1 VGYAKKSEAKP
12 PNGDASRN
20 RCATGEELAIKRA
33 CFRSVLLSKFG
44 WKGQEKKVLEEQAQ
58 KLAGRGKRRKRAV
71 ERTSVPE
78 AVAKPRYVSLDEE
91 DAVPQTEPWASR
103 KKEGP
108 RAALGI
114 TAGDGS
120 EDGDGGRR
128 VTGGAVEMVKV
139 FGPGGMLEKS
149 MFGGYE
155 HRAAQ
160 LEMAEAVHDAFQE
173 KHHAIVEAG
182 TGTGKTLAYLL
193 PAICS
198 GRRVVIS
205 TATKSL
211 QEQLYQKDIPFLQ
224 KHFAPKLKVA
234 VMKGR
239 GNFLCRTKLHAM
251 ADAPMLKGLEELDAF
266 RQMKDWARLTET
278 GDRAELTF
286 LADDSE
292 LWTRLDARR
301 DTCTGQKCPEFNECF
316 VTAMHARAKDADLII
331 VNHHLF
337 FADLALKHDDF
348 GSILP
353 EYSAVVFDEA
363 HEIEDVA
370 SDYFGRQISNYR
382 FEELARDADQAL
394 RLLRLGTPSL
404 LRRTQRI
411 RERSRTFF
419 ESFPPRE
426 GRFPFSRNEREAFLE
441 QNLEA
446 YSALMD
452 ALKGLET
459 EFAAVTQKPEELT
472 RLGRRSF
479 ELRQEMAFLFESNE
493 KNFVYWFER
502 RSKGVFLAAT
512 PIDVSQI
519 LRERLFEQFDTV
531 VLTSATLTV
540 GNRFDYIKQRL
551 GLDHVKER
559 TLPPEFQYGEQALL
573 YLPQRMPD
581 VRDAGFQAKAADE
594 ISRLLELSE
603 GRAFCLFTSY
613 SQMRDL
619 YTRVSAR
626 SPFPLLLQGTA
637 PRSVLLERFKTTPN
651 AVLFA
656 TASFWQGVDVPG
668 EQLSC
673 VIVDRLPFAVPSD
686 PIVAARVR
694 ALNEEG
700 RNAFAEYQ
708 VPAAVLALKQGF
720 GRLIRSK
727 TDRGVL
733 SILDNRI
740 QRMAYG
746 KIFIESLPKYGK
758 TQELKDVEGFF
769 ERGARKRQSVC

>member
-1 VGYAKKSEAKP
+1 MCYRFLFETKRFRVKAEVLAKRASKATENSSKTGKP
-12 PNGDASRN
+12 
-20 RCATGEELAIKRA
+20 TELANRP
-33 CFRSVLLSKFG
+33 
-44 WKGQEKKVLEEQAQ
+44 E
-58 KLAGRGKRRKRAV
+58 RRYA
-71 ERTSVPE
+71 SF
-78 AVAKPRYVSLDEE
+78 DEE
-91 DAVPQTEPWASR
+91 EAPVVARNTRRADENTAEAREP
-103 KKEGP
+103 
-108 RAALGI
+108 AATQVDMRG
-114 TAGDGS
+114 
-120 EDGDGGRR
+120 
-128 VTGGAVEMVKV
+128 V
-139 FGPGGMLEKS
+139 FGPGGLLERS
-149 MFGGYE
+149 MIGGYE
-155 HRAAQ
+155 HRVAQ
-160 LEMAEAVHDAFQE
+160 LEMAEVVHDAFQSR
-173 KHHAIVEAG
+173 HHAIVEAG

-224 KHFAPKLKVA
+224 KHFAPNLKVA

-239 GNFLCRTKLHAM
+239 ANFLCRAKLHQM
-251 ADAPMLKGLEELDAF
+251 ADSPMLKGMEELDAF
-266 RQMKDWARLTET
+266 RQMREWAKLTET

-286 LADDSE
+286 LPDDSE
-292 LWTRLDARR
+292 LWARLDARR
-301 DTCTGQKCPEFNECF
+301 DTCTGQKCSDFNECF
-316 VTAMHARAKDADLII
+316 VTAMHGRAREADLII

-363 HEIEDVA
+363 HEIEDV
-370 SDYFGRQISNYR
+370 I
-382 FEELARDADQAL
+382 LK
-394 RLLRLGTPSL
+394 LGSPAL

-419 ESFPPRE
+419 DSFPPRD
-426 GRFPFSRNEREAFLE
+426 GRFPFSRQEREAFIE
-441 QNLEA
+441 QYHEA
-446 YSALMD
+446 YTGLTD
-452 ALKGLET
+452 ALKSMET
-459 EFAAVTQKPEELT
+459 EFAALTQKPEELT

-479 ELRQEMAFLFESNE
+479 ELRQELSFLFESNE
-493 KNFVYWFER
+493 RNFVYWFER
-502 RSKGVFLAAT
+502 RNKGVFLAAT

-540 GNRFDYIKQRL
+540 GNRFDYIRQRL
-551 GLDHVKER
+551 GLDNAKER
-559 TLPPEFQYGEQALL
+559 TLPPEFHYGEQALF
-573 YLPQRMPD
+573 YLPQGMPD
-581 VRDAGFQAKAADE
+581 VREAGFASKAADE
-594 ISRLLELSE
+594 ILRLLELSE

-613 SQMRDL
+613 AQMKDL
-619 YTRVSAR
+619 YERVSLR
-626 SPFPLLLQGTA
+626 SPFPLFLQGTA

-656 TASFWQGVDVPG
+656 TSSFWQGVDVPG

-694 ALNEEG
+694 ALDEEG

-708 VPAAVLALKQGF
+708 VPQAVLALKQGF
-720 GRLIRSK
+720 GRLIRAK

-733 SILDNRI
+733 SLLDNRI

-746 KIFIESLPKYGK
+746 KIFMESLPKYAR
-758 TQELKDVEGFF
+758 TQELGEVERFL
-769 ERGARKRQSVC
+769 GAAKPA